1 MWGWAGFKDRDITWR
16 HMANQVSC
24 YEIGAEPG
32 TAFDYNDWQMVG
44 LKSLFDMEK
53 WGSLTVGLNSSSC
66 KKAFASIGAVLP
78 DAHAQGVGPRARP

>member
-1 MWGWAGFKDRDITWR
+1 MSLAELPRVGLVRTSGFKDRDITWR

-24 YEIGAEPG
+24 YEIGAKPG

-53 WGSLTVGLNSSSC
+53 W
-66 KKAFASIGAVLP
+66 
-78 DAHAQGVGPRARP
+78 DA